1 MTEATLNSSGKEL
14 LDATQEA
21 LMGAAGSV
29 GKVLQGTTEVAE
41 HHEVFYQS
49 AEFWVGVSFV
59 IVAVGLWLPLRRMML
74 QLFEKR
80 RQGIVGRIND
90 AAALKTEARELLADY
105 EQRLENAAAESSQI
119 VQKARR
125 QATNYKKNSLLSLQK
140 SLDLQEQSAEQ
151 KIAAARN
158 LITGEIAARTAAKSI
173 SALRQV
179 LAQKVSAAEH
189 HRLID
194 RSIDLLSRLK

>member
-29 GKVLQGTTEVAE
+29 GKALQGTTEAAE

-105 EQRLENAAAESSQI
+105 EQKLENAAAESAQI

-125 QATNYKKNSLLSLQK
+125 QATNYKKSALLSLQK
-140 SLDLQEQSAEQ
+140 SLDSQEQSAEQ

-173 SALRQV
+173 SALRRV
-179 LAQKVSAAEH
+179 LSQKVSAAEH